1 MVSIYRIAASN
12 DGERTSLP
20 PLFLTAMNRKSKTI
34 AVINYGAGNL
44 GSVANALTKLG
55 YMPLITSSVP
65 EVLNAHAVFLPGVG
79 AGGDTMQSLEASG
92 MAAAVL
98 KLVELQRPLFTICVG
113 MQVLLSSTEEDG
125 EHKCLG
131 IIPGKVRK
139 LPQGLKIPHMGW
151 NQVRQ
156 TINHPVFNGIPDNTY
171 FYFVHSYYANPSDS
185 SSVAGVTEYGIEFC
199 SMLIKGNL
207 FATQFHPEKS
217 GEAGLKMYSNFLKY
231 ALS

>member
-1 MVSIYRIAASN
+1 VSRLT
-12 DGERTSLP
+12 GRRL
-20 PLFLTAMNRKSKTI
+20 LTAMNRRSKTI

-44 GSVANALTKLG
+44 GSVANALTELG
-55 YMPLITSSVP
+55 YSPIVTSSIS

-79 AGGDTMQSLEASG
+79 AGGDTMQSLEATG

-98 KLVELQRPLFTICVG
+98 KLVELQRPLFAICVG

-125 EHKCLG
+125 EHRCLG

-139 LPQGLKIPHMGW
+139 LPQGLKVPHMGW

-156 TINHPVFNGIPDNTY
+156 VVSHPVFSGIPDNTD
-171 FYFVHSYYANPSDS
+171 FYFVHSYYAHPGDS
-185 SSVAGVTEYGIEFC
+185 SAVAGVTEYGIGFC
-199 SMLIKGNL
+199 SMLIKDNL

-217 GEAGLKMYSNFLKY
+217 GAPGLRMYSNFLKY